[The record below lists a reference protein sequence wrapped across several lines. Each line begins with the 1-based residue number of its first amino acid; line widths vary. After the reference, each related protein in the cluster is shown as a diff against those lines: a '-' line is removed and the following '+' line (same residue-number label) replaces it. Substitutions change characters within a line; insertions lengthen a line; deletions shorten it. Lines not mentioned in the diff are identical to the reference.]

1 MAKKIDRLSA
11 LKVERTKKP
20 GMYADGAGLWLRVLS
35 GGAKSWIFRFMMNG
49 RAREMGLGSAN
60 EVTLADARERAIE
73 CRRLRSRGIDPIEN
87 RRGERQAAAL
97 EAARA
102 ITFRECAEKYIA
114 SHKAAWRNK
123 QHLRQ
128 WQNSLTKHVEP
139 VIGGF
144 SIQAIDT
151 ALVMRVLEPM
161 WTAKT
166 ETASRLRQRIE
177 VILDW
182 AKVQGFRDGEN
193 PARWRGHFDKL
204 VAKPSKVKKI
214 THFSALPY
222 SELPAF
228 MRDLRNE
235 KGTVALA
242 LEFTILTVARSSEV
256 IGARWDEINFA
267 TKTWTIPGDRTK
279 AGREHRKPLSARAV
293 AILEKMTALRDQRHG
308 DFVFPGNRAGRPFS
322 HGVLLPVLQQVGRAG
337 VTVHGFRSTFRDWVA
352 ERTNYPREV
361 AEMALGHSVG
371 DATER
376 AYMRTDLFEKRR
388 RLMDEWALYCEF
400 THSGHVVISMRR
412 NRGASQ

>member
-35 GGAKSWIFRFMMNG
+35 SGAKSWIFRFMMNG

-73 CRRLRSRGIDPIEN
+73 CRRLRARGIDPIEN

-97 EAARA
+97 EAAKA
-102 ITFRECAEKYIA
+102 ITFKECAEKYIA

-182 AKVQGFRDGEN
+182 AKVQGFR
-193 PARWRGHFDKL
+193 
-204 VAKPSKVKKI
+204 
-214 THFSALPY
+214 
-222 SELPAF
+222 
-228 MRDLRNE
+228 
-235 KGTVALA
+235 
-242 LEFTILTVARSSEV
+242 
-256 IGARWDEINFA
+256 
-267 TKTWTIPGDRTK
+267 
-279 AGREHRKPLSARAV
+279 
-293 AILEKMTALRDQRHG
+293 
-308 DFVFPGNRAGRPFS
+308 
-322 HGVLLPVLQQVGRAG
+322 
-337 VTVHGFRSTFRDWVA
+337 
-352 ERTNYPREV
+352 
-361 AEMALGHSVG
+361 
-371 DATER
+371 
-376 AYMRTDLFEKRR
+376 
-388 RLMDEWALYCEF
+388 
-400 THSGHVVISMRR
+400 
-412 NRGASQ
+412 